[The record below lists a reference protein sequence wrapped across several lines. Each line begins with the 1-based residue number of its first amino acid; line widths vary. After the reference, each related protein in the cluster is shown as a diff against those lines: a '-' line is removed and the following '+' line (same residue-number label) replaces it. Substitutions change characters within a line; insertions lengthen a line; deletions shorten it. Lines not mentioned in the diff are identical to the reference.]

1 MLRSTVRYAAG
12 LSVWTAAAVAAS
24 EILRLLA
31 HWSYKDGRPYATYLF
46 NDITMVFYAFVACA
60 TFVIGV
66 LVFLCTWRC
75 GRSRIR
81 VLLLAALVPGL
92 LVGSTALGVTL
103 ANMLQ
108 AQENGALVHPMA
120 LLSVFPTALAIAAM
134 TLAVPSVVASAVWSW
149 FFCRR

>member
-24 EILRLLA
+24 EILRLLV
-31 HWSYKDGRPYATYLF
+31 HWSYKDGRPCATYLF
-46 NDITMVFYAFVACA
+46 NDITMAFYAFVACT
-60 TFVIGV
+60 TFVIGA

-81 VLLLAALVPGL
+81 VLLLAALAPGL
-92 LVGSTALGVTL
+92 LVGSTALSVTL

>member
-1 MLRSTVRYAAG
+1 MLRSTVLYAAG

-31 HWSYKDGRPYATYLF
+31 YWSYKDGRPYAMYLF
-46 NDITMVFYAFVACA
+46 NDITVFFYAFVAAA
-60 TFVIGV
+60 TFGV
-66 LVFLCTWRC
+66 GMIVFLCTWRG

-81 VLLLAALVPGL
+81 VLLLSVLVPSL
-92 LVGSTALGVTL
+92 LVVSTAFTVTL

-108 AQENGALVHPMA
+108 AEENGALVHPMA
-120 LLSVFPTALAIAAM
+120 LLSVFPAVLAITAM
-134 TLAVPSVVASAVWSW
+134 TLAGPSVVASAVWSW